1 MLKKLACI
9 GLGVM
14 IVIILGGCNNE
25 NKISGYD
32 KESNIKIEKNTETDN
47 TEREG
52 NNEIITLY
60 CGVPFNTSELSA
72 HVSFEANEIK
82 AGEDLTKY
90 EIQYVNYDGNTIS
103 PYLSTG
109 KVEKYYSEY
118 IDKECF
124 LVRNVGGIAVSANV
138 KPIEAKLEKIDEIPE
153 KIFSLNPNLENYNT
167 FKLYSTKLKSNGDKN
182 YILEANYTEEDDY
195 ISRGKIFVLD
205 SQYNHLATLLN
216 TTYSNSSID
225 HHMQIAN
232 IDFDEDLEMIVFDQ
246 GIDSGGVSMGIFN
259 FVGDKL
265 FGDTMDDLGA

>member
-14 IVIILGGCNNE
+14 IVIILGGCNNV

-47 TEREG
+47 AEKEG
-52 NNEIITLY
+52 NNEIITLC

-72 HVSFEANEIK
+72 YVSSEANEIK
-82 AGEDLTKY
+82 VGEDLTKY
-90 EIQYVNYDGNTIS
+90 EIQYVNYDGNTTS

-124 LVRNVGGIAVSANV
+124 LVRNVGGIAVSTNI
-138 KPIEAKLEKIDEIPE
+138 KPIEAKLEQIKEIPE
-153 KIFSLNPNLENYNT
+153 KIFSLNPDLENYNT